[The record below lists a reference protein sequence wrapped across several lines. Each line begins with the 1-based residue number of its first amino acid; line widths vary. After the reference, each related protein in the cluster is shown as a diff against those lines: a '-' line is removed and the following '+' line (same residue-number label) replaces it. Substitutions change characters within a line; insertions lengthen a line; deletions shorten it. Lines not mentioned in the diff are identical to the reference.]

1 MSPRNDMFSFTA
13 LSDLLRD
20 GSVRN
25 FYFFI
30 DSTFCRNTWPTHGG
44 KEKASRKITLV
55 GLLCSPQPPKPN
67 DMYF

>member
-20 GSVRN
+20 GSVRDFF
-25 FYFFI
+25 FYRFNI
-30 DSTFCRNTWPTHGG
+30 LPQHLVDPRG
-44 KEKASRKITLV
+44 KEKASTKITLV

-67 DMYF
+67 YVYF